1 MSGTSLYNVK
11 RICAYATSRILGLV
25 HELLE
30 ENIYVLCAGSTLKA
44 FWFGAIGTI
53 MGAVVAFGAVGHFL
67 GPNGW
72 KIASSLCASYVG
84 GSVNYAA
91 TAQVLLISKSVC

>member
-72 KIASSLCASYVG
+72 KVI
-84 GSVNYAA
+84 
-91 TAQVLLISKSVC
+91 